1 MVTTKSHLQNN
12 VSIRNYPRSAGWW
25 KTERNTHNK
34 VESIK
39 EMSRLQSFILF
50 QNEKYEIATYKGDDL
65 LSKRTEIFGTLQE
78 KET

>member
-1 MVTTKSHLQNN
+1 
-12 VSIRNYPRSAGWW
+12 
-25 KTERNTHNK
+25 
-34 VESIK
+34 
-39 EMSRLQSFILF
+39 MSRLQSFILF